1 MRTKAAALLLFL
13 FVALIAALS
22 HGAAKSDKISLNFD
36 DVDLA
41 VFLKTMS
48 EITGKS
54 FVLTE
59 KVRGKVSFVST
70 KEVPADKVYDVVL
83 SILKAQGWSAVQQE
97 NNVIQIF
104 PTQEALKTSGKIYY
118 GTEKLEGIA
127 DTIVTQI
134 IPLQFSNAGEVMN
147 IVRPI
152 FASDL
157 LIAAYPVTN
166 VVIVSGPP
174 PSINLVLTMVAFLD
188 TQIPTKQ
195 SDIHI
200 YNLENS
206 DAETI
211 AKTLSALA
219 SSIPVQAEKQAQQRP
234 PGGETSFFSE
244 RFRVVASKDTNS
256 IIIISAPQ
264 DYEKIMEVV
273 RELDLK
279 RQQVLVEVLILEI
292 TLSDDRSFGVD
303 WRALVDTGYGVD
315 AIAQS
320 NTGLVTEGL
329 ATGGLAGLTVG
340 LLNGTIP
347 SVYAILNAN
356 RDTTNFKILSTPQ
369 LVTVDNN
376 EATIS
381 IGEQIPFLTSSRV
394 DQNNNVVQTFDYKDV
409 GIDLKLTPHV
419 NKNGYITMEIK
430 QQIKKIVEATATL
443 VNPSV
448 YNRQITSRVTVK
460 DERTIVLGGLIR
472 DDVTMVETKVP
483 LLGDIP
489 LLGAFFKTKAKETIR
504 TNLMVFITPHLIT
517 DDQSIVTLTDQRK
530 KEQAAFEEE
539 YKKTAS
545 KSELFENT
553 KQKKKKKKD

>member
-1 MRTKAAALLLFL
+1 MRKKAAALLLFL

-36 DVDLA
+36 DVDLPI
-41 VFLKTMS
+41 FLKTMS

-54 FVLTE
+54 FVFTE

-70 KEVPADKVYDVVL
+70 KEIPADKVYDVVL

-97 NNVIQIF
+97 NNVVQIF
-104 PTQEALKTSGKIYY
+104 PTQEALKTSGKIFY
-118 GTEKLEGIA
+118 GTERVAENA
-127 DTIVTQI
+127 DTVVTQI
-134 IPLQFSNAGEVMN
+134 IPLQFSNASEVTN
-147 IVRPI
+147 LVRPI
-152 FASDL
+152 FTSDL
-157 LIAAYPVTN
+157 LITAYPVTN
-166 VVIVSGPP
+166 VVIVSGSPP
-174 PSINLVLTMVAFLD
+174 AINLVLSMVAFLD

-219 SSIPVQAEKQAQQRP
+219 SSIPVQAEKQIQQKP

-244 RFRVVASKDTNS
+244 RFRVVASKETNS

-264 DYEKIMEVV
+264 DYDKILEVV
-273 RELDLK
+273 RELDVK
-279 RQQVLVEVLILEI
+279 REQVLVEALIIEI
-292 TLSDDRSFGVD
+292 TLNDDRSIGFD
-303 WRALVDTGYGVD
+303 WRALVDTGHGVD
-315 AIAQS
+315 AVAQS
-320 NTGLVTEGL
+320 NTGLIQESIL
-329 ATGGLAGLTVG
+329 TGGLAGLTVG

-356 RDTTNFKILSTPQ
+356 RENTNFKILSTPQ

-394 DQNNNVVQTFDYKDV
+394 DENNNVIQTFDYKDI

-430 QQIKKIVEATATL
+430 QQIKKIVEGTTAL
-443 VNPSV
+443 QNPSV
-448 YNRQITSRVTVK
+448 YKREITSRVTVK

-472 DDVTMVETKVP
+472 DDTTTIEKKVP
-483 LLGDIP
+483 ILGDIP
-489 LLGAFFKTKAKETIR
+489 LLGLLFKKKSKQTTR
-504 TNLMVFITPHLIT
+504 TNLMIFITPH
-517 DDQSIVTLTDQRK
+517 IVTEDEAIGTATEQRK
-530 KEQAAFEEE
+530 KAQETFEEDVQ
-539 YKKTAS
+539 KTPP
-545 KSELFENT
+545 KSG
-553 KQKKKKKKD
+553 KKDRSKRAKGKN

>member
-1 MRTKAAALLLFL
+1 MRKKAAALLLFL

-36 DVDLA
+36 DVDLPI
-41 VFLKTMS
+41 FLKTMS

-54 FVLTE
+54 FVFTE

-70 KEVPADKVYDVVL
+70 KEIPADKVYDVVL

-97 NNVIQIF
+97 NNVVQIF
-104 PTQEALKTSGKIYY
+104 PTQEALKTTGKIYY
-118 GTEKLEGIA
+118 GNERLVETA

-134 IPLQFSNAGEVMN
+134 IPLQFSNASEVTN
-147 IVRPI
+147 VVRPL

-157 LIAAYPVTN
+157 LITAYPVTN
-166 VVIVSGPP
+166 VVIVSGSPP
-174 PSINLVLTMVAFLD
+174 AINLVLSMVAFLD
-188 TQIPTKQ
+188 TQIPMKQ

-219 SSIPVQAEKQAQQRP
+219 SSIPAQAEKQAQQRP
-234 PGGETSFFSE
+234 PGSETSFFSE
-244 RFRVVASKDTNS
+244 KFRVVASKETNS

-264 DYEKIMEVV
+264 DYDKIMEVV
-273 RELDLK
+273 RELDVI
-279 RQQVLVEVLILEI
+279 RQQVLVEVLIIEI
-292 TLSDDRSFGVD
+292 NLSDDRSFGVD

-320 NTGLVTEGL
+320 NTGLMAQGL

-430 QQIKKIVEATATL
+430 QQIKKIVESTATL

-448 YNRQITSRVTVK
+448 FNRQITSRVTVK

-489 LLGAFFKTKAKETIR
+489 LLGIFFKKKSKQTIR

-517 DDQSIVTLTDQRK
+517 DDQSVVTLTDQRK

-545 KSELFENT
+545 KSDLFENT
-553 KQKKKKKKD
+553 KHTKKKKKD